1 MKILKRAEQKNF
13 VVDRWAYSYST
24 LLDLVK
30 QGVIFSFDENYK
42 HKHYESEWDFDAN
55 DVFRI
60 YAINCTELKI
70 IYNKEIGCYQTVV
83 ITKAGEQI
91 VVNI

>member
-1 MKILKRAEQKNF
+1 MKILKRARQKNF
-13 VVDRWAYSYST
+13 VVDRGAYNYST

-30 QGVIFSFDENYK
+30 RGVIFSFDENYE
-42 HKHYESEWDFDAN
+42 HKHYECEWDFNAD

-70 IYNKEIGCYQTVV
+70 IYNKEIDCYQTVA
-83 ITKAGEQI
+83 ITKTGEQI